1 MSSRLRF
8 GFANLPIKGW
18 TTSFKLFSSVLISS
32 SVYRKTVLEAKALR
46 KPGPSA
52 SRFTLE
58 AITSASSYL
67 MLNIINE
74 DLKMKT
80 KIIRSERKIDIY
92 VI

>member
-1 MSSRLRF
+1 LR
-8 GFANLPIKGW
+8 
-18 TTSFKLFSSVLISS
+18 KLFSSVLISS
-32 SVYRKTVLEAKALR
+32 SVYRETVLEAKALR

-52 SRFTLE
+52 SRFPLE

-92 VI
+92 CDLRKIKIY